1 MMFNQTQSIPKSY
14 WFFIFLCLLA
24 VVVVIVVSAPSKLFI
39 DNQNGG
45 LRLFRDDQEAGAL
58 FDMVGYYHRGQLP
71 YQDTHLGY
79 PPLAILYLTIPAL
92 FTDQLGVYSTL
103 LIILNAIVT
112 LAVIAVTFYL
122 TKDFGGQNRR
132 LWLFALPAFLYFAVN
147 RFDVLPVFL
156 SMLSLLLLIK
166 KKWCW
171 SFFLLSLLF
180 LTKGYALV
188 LFPIWFV
195 FYLNQQ
201 EKGSSTKTV
210 SRPLLFF
217 LAPILLITGLVCLV
231 AGLENGLFPYA
242 YQSLRFFGYGSF
254 LVIFYQ
260 SLSGLLPEGIFNTG
274 ASLAVKIFSLLQLLL
289 PILIF
294 AGYGVFK
301 KYIKTPIDVV
311 RWSGLALLVYVFWG
325 VYYSPQWLIWSLP
338 FFVLIVG
345 SWRQALWWVAY
356 DIFSYLQ
363 FPVAWD
369 LLSPYAPGFEIVVLG
384 RTLILAVIIYMIGE
398 KIWRENFRRK
408 ASLTR
413 PAV

>member
-1 MMFNQTQSIPKSY
+1 MAFNQIQSIPRSY
-14 WFFIFLCLLA
+14 WLFICLLT
-24 VVVVIVVSAPSKLFI
+24 VVVVMVVSAPSKLFI

-45 LRLFRDDQEAGAL
+45 LRLFRDDQEARAF
-58 FDMVGYYHRGQLP
+58 FDMAGYYHRGQLP
-71 YQDTHLGY
+71 YQDTHLSY

-92 FTDQLGVYSTL
+92 FTDQLNVYSAL
-103 LIILNAIVT
+103 LIILNAIVA
-112 LAVIAVTFYL
+112 LAVIAMTFYL
-122 TKDFGGQNRR
+122 MKDFGGQNRWT
-132 LWLFALPAFLYFAVN
+132 WLFALPAFLYFAVN
-147 RFDVLPVFL
+147 RFDVLPAFL

-166 KKWCW
+166 KKWSW

-201 EKGSSTKTV
+201 GKGPLIKTF
-210 SRPLLFF
+210 SGPLLFF
-217 LAPILLITGLVCLV
+217 LVPVLLVTGLVCLV

-260 SLSGLLPEGIFNTG
+260 ALSGFLPEEIFNVG

-294 AGYGVFK
+294 AGYDVFK
-301 KYIKTPIDVV
+301 KYIKTPIDVI
-311 RWSGLALLVYVFWG
+311 RWSGLVLLVYVFWG
-325 VYYSPQWLIWSLP
+325 VYYSPQWLIWLLP
-338 FFVLIVG
+338 FFVLIVN

-369 LLSPYAPGFEIVVLG
+369 LLSPYAPGFEMVVLG
-384 RTLILAVIIYMIGE
+384 RTIILVVIIYLIGE

-408 ASLTR
+408 AGLTR
-413 PAV
+413 LAV